1 MPSLG
6 NWPMPTD
13 RLQNMG
19 SSEVERTQRVT
30 PLAQRVLAEQ
40 IKIVILQSPAAL
52 AAPAAIAAV
61 SPLVLWNKVA
71 HGPLLVTIFLIYL
84 TLFWGLTFYW
94 RYKRSNPPAADAK
107 QWANDSAVRT
117 AAHGCW
123 SARRK
128 RLRMK

>member
-1 MPSLG
+1 
-6 NWPMPTD
+6 
-13 RLQNMG
+13 MG

-84 TLFWGLTFYW
+84 TLFWGLTFYYGETGIE
-94 RYKRSNPPAADAK
+94 RQHIHRVMS
-107 QWANDSAVRT
+107 VRLLLDCRACIT
-117 AAHGCW
+117 V
-123 SARRK
+123 K
-128 RLRMK
+128 